1 MDVELSGQR
10 WNLLGKQIYL
20 HPNSIHMMKK
30 GFKNKAKHQKNVC
43 QEQSLHVK
51 VQVRYQSKKK
61 KSYKLEFNQRL
72 TPFMSLKN

>member
-61 KSYKLEFNQRL
+61 SPISLSL
-72 TPFMSLKN
+72 TKG